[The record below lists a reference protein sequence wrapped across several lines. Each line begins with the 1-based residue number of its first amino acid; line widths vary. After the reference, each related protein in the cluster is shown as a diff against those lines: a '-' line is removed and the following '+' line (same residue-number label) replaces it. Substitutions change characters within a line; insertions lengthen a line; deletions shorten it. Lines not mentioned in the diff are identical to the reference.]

1 MIAITPFIDPSKL
14 GEYQDR
20 ILELYRLDAE
30 LNGLVPKSIR
40 ASVEW
45 LLRSVNCYYSNKIE
59 GNKTHPKELMKSQGF
74 QDSASELPTDII
86 ELLAHLEVQI
96 MLKNRVVDKGEVV
109 SQGFIKELH
118 NAFYCDGDLPEDLL
132 ALKDAEGS
140 PYLDS
145 ENKPVF
151 IVPGDYRDRNVIV
164 GKHHPPKTEDI
175 QGYMQWL
182 EQRFNPVHIHGTTPV
197 IAAAG
202 LHHRLAWI
210 HPFAGGNGRVV
221 RLLTDCYMRCAGFG
235 GYGLWSLSRG
245 FCRDSKEYYKALAE
259 ADKPRQGN
267 SDGRGILSD
276 AGLMYFT
283 KYFVDTALDQV
294 RFFKGLLEPTGLR
307 QRIQLYFELRARGA
321 TPAEED
327 GESLPLMKIIAKD
340 IYITLLDRG
349 EMTRSEL
356 CAALR
361 KGEQTLRPVLK
372 QMHQEQLI
380 KLEPKQPI
388 KLLLSPHAVGV
399 MFPRLW

>member
-1 MIAITPFIDPSKL
+1 MISITPYIDPSKL
-14 GEYQDR
+14 GEYQDK

-59 GNKTHPKELMKSQGF
+59 GNKTHPKDLLTSQNI
-74 QDSASELPTDII
+74 QDSTSDLPVDVI
-86 ELLAHLEVQI
+86 ELLAHLEVQV
-96 MLKNRVVDKGEVV
+96 MLKNRTVEKKDVVTQSFV
-109 SQGFIKELH
+109 KELH
-118 NAFYCDGDLPEDLL
+118 DAFYCDGNLPDEILI
-132 ALKDAEGS
+132 LKDKDGKLYMDENGS
-140 PYLDS
+140 H
-145 ENKPVF
+145 VH
-151 IVPGDYRDRNVIV
+151 IVPGQYRDRGVIV
-164 GKHHPPKTEDI
+164 GNHHPPVPNEI
-175 QGYMQWL
+175 QGYMCWL
-182 EQRFNPVHIHGTTPV
+182 EQRFNPTNIHGTTPV

-210 HPFAGGNGRVV
+210 HPFADGNGRVI

-245 FCRDSKEYYKALAE
+245 FCRNSKEYYTALAE
-259 ADKPRQGN
+259 ADKPRQGD

-283 KYFVDTALDQV
+283 KYFVDTAIDQV
-294 RFFKGLLEPTGLR
+294 KFFRGLLEPIGLR

-321 TPAEED
+321 APTED
-327 GESLPLMKIIAKD
+327 GEQLPIMKLIAKD

-356 CAALR
+356 CAALG

-372 QMHQEQLI
+372 QMQQERLI
-380 KLEPKQPI
+380 KLDPKKPI
-388 KLLLSPHAVGV
+388 TLLLSPHAVEV
-399 MFPRLW
+399 MFPKLW